1 METALKILSWVA
13 IVLGVMAIL
22 AGFGEINAEEASY
35 SFVGGLLYGS
45 LGLLSILYIKSKN
58 LK

>member
-45 LGLLSILYIKSKN
+45 LGLLSILYIKSK
-58 LK
+58 K